1 MSTSKELPIVQT
13 FLGLPRP
20 LLAGYIAIALFMTGD
35 GFELAFLSQ
44 YITTLGYSKSE
55 ASLVFTVYGLAAAIS
70 AWSSG
75 VIAELITVR
84 RAMRIG
90 AILWVVFHVSFLYF
104 GLAEAHY
111 GLIIIFYG
119 LRGLAYPL
127 FLYSFVVAIVQ
138 NVNPRQVSPAL
149 GWFWTVYSI
158 GIGVVGSFIPS
169 ITIPMIGE
177 YGTLWLAL
185 IFAVSGA
192 GTAIFGLKHLR
203 NSDKSKLSAKEKFGE
218 LLFAVK
224 LFRNPHITYA
234 AIIRVINTLSLFGF
248 AVIMPMMFVDEL
260 GWTIDRWLLI
270 WTVFFAVTIFSN
282 VFWGIMNEIMGW
294 INVIRYMGCL
304 GMAFSTLS
312 FYFIPHAFP
321 DSFFMSCIPAVLLGW
336 FVGAFV
342 AVTPIMTTL
351 EPEHKG
357 AAISVYNLSAG
368 ASNFAAPAIAVLIL
382 PHFGV
387 QGVVYTYAAL
397 YILAFVLTFLLKVK
411 QPGFNG
417 AFKPRT
423 PIDAEADA
431 EVAHT
436 PDNEQEAVGSGAA
449 ATATITAQK

>member
-1 MSTSKELPIVQT
+1 MSDTSSSLPLVKT

-20 LLAGYIAIALFMTGD
+20 LMAGYIAIALFMTGD

-44 YITTLGYSKSE
+44 YITTLGYTKSE
-55 ASLVFTVYGLAAAIS
+55 ASLVFTIYGLAAALS

-75 VIAELITVR
+75 VVAELITVR

-90 AILWVVFHVSFLYF
+90 AILWVLFHVCFLYF

-111 GLIIIFYG
+111 GLIILFYG

-127 FLYSFVVAIVQ
+127 FLYSFVVGIVQ

-169 ITIPMIGE
+169 LTIPMIGE
-177 YGTLWLAL
+177 YGTLWLTL
-185 IFAVSGA
+185 IFAVTGA
-192 GTAIFGLKHLR
+192 ATAIVGLKHLR
-203 NSDKSKLSAKEKFGE
+203 NSAKSNMSAQAKFGE

-224 LFRNPHITYA
+224 LFRNPHVTYA

-270 WTVFFAVTIFSN
+270 WTVFFATTIFSN

-304 GMAFSTLS
+304 GMAGSTLL
-312 FYFIPHAFP
+312 FYFIPQAFP
-321 DSFFMSCIPAVLLGW
+321 DSFFMACIPAVLLGW

-342 AVTPIMTTL
+342 AITPILTTL
-351 EPEHKG
+351 EPQHKG
-357 AAISVYNLSAG
+357 AAISVYNLAAG

-387 QGVVYTYAAL
+387 AGVVYTYAGL
-397 YILAFVLTFLLKVK
+397 YLFAFVLTFLLKVK
-411 QPGFNG
+411 QPGFQG
-417 AFKPRT
+417 AFKRRT
-423 PIDAEADA
+423 LVEPSESSESNSNND
-431 EVAHT
+431 
-436 PDNEQEAVGSGAA
+436 QLAA
-449 ATATITAQK
+449 NGTN

>member
-1 MSTSKELPIVQT
+1 MSEPVMPMVKTY
-13 FLGLPRP
+13 LGLPVP

-44 YITTLGYSKSE
+44 YITTLGYSQSE
-55 ASLVFTVYGLAAAIS
+55 ASAVFTVYGLAAALS
-70 AWSSG
+70 SWCSG
-75 VIAELITVR
+75 VVAELITVR
-84 RAMRIG
+84 KAMRIG
-90 AILWVVFHVSFLYF
+90 AILWIVFHVLFLYI
-104 GLAEAHY
+104 GLRQAHY
-111 GLIIIFYG
+111 GFIILFYG

-169 ITIPMIGE
+169 YTIPIIGE

-185 IFAVSGA
+185 IFAAVGA
-192 GTAIFGLKHLR
+192 VIAVFGIKHLR
-203 NSDKSKLSAKEKFGE
+203 NSAKSKLSAKEKFGE

-224 LFRNPHITYA
+224 LFANPHITYA

-260 GWTIDRWLLI
+260 GWTVDNWLLI
-270 WTVFFAVTIFSN
+270 WAIFFAVTIFSN

-304 GMAFSTLS
+304 GMAGSTLS
-312 FYFIPHAFP
+312 FYFIPQAFP
-321 DSFFMSCIPAVLLGW
+321 DSFAMATIPAVLLGF

-342 AVTPIMTTL
+342 AITPIMTTL

-357 AAISVYNLSAG
+357 AAVSVYNLSAG
-368 ASNFAAPAIAVLIL
+368 ASNFLAPAIASVVL
-382 PHFGV
+382 PFGGV
-387 QGVVYTYAAL
+387 QGVVYVYAGL
-397 YILAFVLTFLLKVK
+397 YIFAFLLTFVLKVK
-411 QPGFNG
+411 QPGFEG
-417 AFKPRT
+417 AFASLRKKRGT
-423 PIDAEADA
+423 SQNGDAK
-431 EVAHT
+431 
-436 PDNEQEAVGSGAA
+436 
-449 ATATITAQK
+449 TATSDMA

>member
-1 MSTSKELPIVQT
+1 MKDLDLPLVKT
-13 FLGLPRP
+13 FLGLPLP
-20 LLAGYIAIALFMTGD
+20 LFAGYLAIALFMTGD

-55 ASLVFTVYGLAAAIS
+55 ASFVFTVYGLAAALS

-75 VIAELITVR
+75 VIAELITVKT
-84 RAMRIG
+84 AMRIG
-90 AILWVVFHVSFLYF
+90 AILWVIFHVCFLYF

-111 GLIIIFYG
+111 GLIILFYG

-127 FLYSFVVAIVQ
+127 FLYSFVVGIVQ

-158 GIGVVGSFIPS
+158 GIGVVGSMIPS
-169 ITIPMIGE
+169 FTIQMIGE

-185 IFAVSGA
+185 IFAVAGA
-192 GTAIFGLKHLR
+192 FIAIFCLKGLR
-203 NSDKSKLSAKEKFGE
+203 NSEKSDLTYKEKFQE

-224 LFRNPHITYA
+224 LLKNPQVTYA

-260 GWTIDRWLLI
+260 GWTIDDWLLI
-270 WTVFFAVTIFSN
+270 WTVFFATTIFSN

-304 GMAFSTLS
+304 GMAGSTLL
-312 FYFIPHAFP
+312 FYFIPQAFP
-321 DSFFMSCIPAVLLGW
+321 QSFLMACIPAVLLGW

-342 AVTPIMTTL
+342 AVTPILTTL

-357 AAISVYNLSAG
+357 AAISVYNLAAG
-368 ASNFAAPAIAVLIL
+368 ASNFAAPAIAVMIL
-382 PHFGV
+382 PLFGV
-387 QGVVYTYAAL
+387 QGVVYTYATL
-397 YILAFVLTFLLKVK
+397 YIIAFGLTFLLKVK
-411 QPGFNG
+411 QPGFRG
-417 AFKPRT
+417 AFKCLK
-423 PIDAEADA
+423 EKK
-431 EVAHT
+431 AHNINSLST
-436 PDNEQEAVGSGAA
+436 AA
-449 ATATITAQK
+449 